1 MNSPSSLDP
10 IARFLKTIRPRCRDT
25 YKVYAC
31 ILRGFHRHLAEQDAQ
46 VSADTIRTWVKQRI
60 LEWPLPLVIHRAR
73 LVDRYLDWAKAHDV
87 VARNPLAELR
97 ERYGGRTAPIV
108 RALLSD
114 DPGHEL
120 ERLRPLPEFGSA
132 LGPEMRQHV
141 QLLRSLGYRAEE
153 REDML
158 LRFDRFLQRRPDL
171 QNEPLPKLVQAWS
184 EAGCGARHV
193 LDAQRCGQ
201 VLSEAR
207 HQLDPAVPILRA
219 DRDLRRRVVRQYRRP
234 RVFTESEVGQ
244 LFEAA
249 RSFTSPKAPL
259 RPLTVYTMLAVLY
272 CAGLRVGELARLRL
286 ADVSFDNGTLEIRGT
301 KFFKSRRLPLAP
313 DVVELLRQYV
323 EARRAAGA
331 PLHEDAGL
339 FWHEHL
345 HDAYAKG
352 TIQQLITK
360 VMRRA
365 GLKPVHGRQG
375 PRVHDVRHSFV
386 AHRMLSWYRSGVE
399 TQSRLP
405 YLATYLGHKDI
416 RSTLVYL
423 TATED
428 LLHRASERF
437 KQYSDATQRA
447 IGGRP

>member
-10 IARFLKTIRPRCRDT
+10 IAQFLKTIRLRCRDT

-31 ILRGFHRHLAEQDAQ
+31 ILRGFHRHLGEQDPQ
-46 VSADTIRTWVKQRI
+46 VSADTIRTWLKQRI

-87 VARNPLAELR
+87 VAHNPFAELR
-97 ERYGGRTAPIV
+97 ERYGGLTAPIV

-141 QLLRSLGYRAEE
+141 QILRSLGYRADE
-153 REDML
+153 RKKML
-158 LRFDRFLQRRPDL
+158 LQFDRFLQRRPDL
-171 QNEPLPKLVQAWS
+171 QDEPLANVVQAWS
-184 EAGCGARHV
+184 EAGCSPRHV

-201 VLSEAR
+201 VLSEVR
-207 HQLDPAVPILRA
+207 HRLDPAVPILRA
-219 DRDLRRRVVRQYRRP
+219 DRDLRRRIVRQYRRP

-244 LFEAA
+244 LFETA
-249 RSFTSPKAPL
+249 RSFASPKAPL

-286 ADVSFDNGTLEIRGT
+286 ADVSLDNGTLEIQGT
-301 KFFKSRRLPLAP
+301 KFFKSRRLPLAS
-313 DVVELLRQYV
+313 DVVELLRRYV

-345 HDAYAKG
+345 HGAYAKV

-360 VMRRA
+360 IMRRA
-365 GLKPVHGRQG
+365 GLKPVRGCQG

-386 AHRMLSWYRSGVE
+386 AHRMVSWYRSGVE
-399 TQSRLP
+399 TQPRLP

-428 LLHRASERF
+428 LLHHASELF
-437 KQYSDATQRA
+437 KQCSATTQRA

>member
-1 MNSPSSLDP
+1 MSG
-10 IARFLKTIRPRCRDT
+10 DT
-25 YKVYAC
+25 
-31 ILRGFHRHLAEQDAQ
+31 EQ
-46 VSADTIRTWVKQRI
+46 
-60 LEWPLPLVIHRAR
+60 
-73 LVDRYLDWAKAHDV
+73 
-87 VARNPLAELR
+87 
-97 ERYGGRTAPIV
+97 
-108 RALLSD
+108 
-114 DPGHEL
+114 EL

-141 QLLRSLGYRAEE
+141 QLLRSLGYQAEE
-153 REDML
+153 RKKML

-171 QNEPLPKLVQAWS
+171 QNKPLPKLVQAWS
-184 EAGCGARHV
+184 EAGCGPHHV

-207 HQLDPAVPILRA
+207 HRLDPAVPILRA
-219 DRDLRRRVVRQYRRP
+219 DRDLRQRIVRQYRRP
-234 RVFTESEVGQ
+234 HIFTESEVGQ
-244 LFEAA
+244 LFESA
-249 RSFTSPKAPL
+249 RSLASPKAPL
-259 RPLTVYTMLAVLY
+259 RPLTVYTMMAVLY

-313 DVVELLRQYV
+313 GVVELLRRYL

-331 PLHEDAGL
+331 PLHEGAGL

-345 HDAYAKG
+345 HGAYAKG
-352 TIQQLITK
+352 TIEQLITK
-360 VMRRA
+360 VIRRA
-365 GLKPVHGRQG
+365 GLKPVHGCQG
-375 PRVHDVRHSFV
+375 PRVHDVRHAFV

-423 TATED
+423 TATEE

-437 KQYSDATQRA
+437 KQHSGAAQRA

>member
-1 MNSPSSLDP
+1 
-10 IARFLKTIRPRCRDT
+10 
-25 YKVYAC
+25 
-31 ILRGFHRHLAEQDAQ
+31 
-46 VSADTIRTWVKQRI
+46 
-60 LEWPLPLVIHRAR
+60 VIHRAR

-87 VARNPLAELR
+87 VSRNPLAELR
-97 ERYGGRTAPIV
+97 EKYGGLTAPIV

-114 DPGHEL
+114 DPGYEL
-120 ERLRPLPEFGSA
+120 ERLRPLPEFGST

-141 QLLRSLGYRAEE
+141 QLLQSLGYRAEV
-153 REDML
+153 RKDML
-158 LRFDRFLQRRPDL
+158 LRFDRFLQRRSDL
-171 QNEPLPKLVQAWS
+171 QNQPLPKLVQAWS
-184 EAGCGARHV
+184 EAGRSSRHI

-207 HQLDPAVPILRA
+207 HRLDPAVPILRA

-234 RVFTESEVGQ
+234 HVFTESEVGQ

-249 RSFTSPKAPL
+249 RSFASPKAPL

-272 CAGLRVGELARLRL
+272 CAGLRVGELARLKL
-286 ADVSFDNGTLEIRGT
+286 ADVSFENGTLEIRGT

-313 DVVELLRQYV
+313 DVVELLGRYV

-331 PLHEDAGL
+331 ALHEDAGL

-345 HDAYAKG
+345 HGAYATV
-352 TIQQLITK
+352 TIQQLLTK
-360 VMRRA
+360 IMRRA
-365 GLKPVHGRQG
+365 GLKPVHGCQG

-437 KQYSDATQRA
+437 KQYSDAAQRA

>member
-1 MNSPSSLDP
+1 MD
-10 IARFLKTIRPRCRDT
+10 
-25 YKVYAC
+25 
-31 ILRGFHRHLAEQDAQ
+31 
-46 VSADTIRTWVKQRI
+46 
-60 LEWPLPLVIHRAR
+60 WPLPLVIHRAR
-73 LVDRYLDWAKAHDV
+73 LVDRYLDWAKAQDL

-97 ERYGGRTAPIV
+97 ESYGGLTAPIV

-120 ERLRPLPEFGSA
+120 ERLRPLPEFGSV
-132 LGPEMRQHV
+132 LGPEMQQHV

-153 REDML
+153 RKKML

-171 QNEPLPKLVQAWS
+171 QNQPLPNLVQAWS
-184 EAGCGARHV
+184 QAECGPRHV

-207 HQLDPAVPILRA
+207 HRLDPAVPILRA
-219 DRDLRRRVVRQYRRP
+219 DRDLRRRIVRQYRQP

-249 RSFTSPKAPL
+249 RSFASPKAPL

-272 CAGLRVGELARLRL
+272 CAGLRVGELARLTL
-286 ADVSFDNGTLEIRGT
+286 ADVSFDDGTLEIRGT

-313 DVVELLRQYV
+313 DVVELLRRYV
-323 EARRAAGA
+323 EARGAAGA

-345 HDAYAKG
+345 PGAYAKV

-360 VMRRA
+360 IMRRA
-365 GLKPVHGRQG
+365 GLKPVRGFQG

-399 TQSRLP
+399 TQARLP

-437 KQYSDATQRA
+437 KQYSHAHRA

>member
-10 IARFLKTIRPRCRDT
+10 IARFLKELRPRSRDT
-25 YKVYAC
+25 YKVYTC
-31 ILRGFHRHLAEQDAQ
+31 ILRSFHWHLADQDAQ
-46 VSADTIRTWVKQRI
+46 VSVDTIRTWLKQRI

-73 LVDRYLDWAKAHDV
+73 LVDRYLDWAQAQDV
-87 VARNPLAELR
+87 VAHNPLAELR
-97 ERYGGRTAPIV
+97 EKYGGLTAPIV

-141 QLLRSLGYRAEE
+141 QLLRSLGYRADE
-153 REDML
+153 RKKML
-158 LRFDRFLQRRPDL
+158 LQFDRFLQRRPDL
-171 QNEPLPKLVQAWS
+171 HDEPLAKLVQAWS
-184 EAGCGARHV
+184 EAGCSPRHV

-207 HQLDPAVPILRA
+207 HRLDPAVPILCA
-219 DRDLRRRVVRQYRRP
+219 DRDLRRRIVRQYRRP
-234 RVFTESEVGQ
+234 RVFTESEVVQ

-249 RSFTSPKAPL
+249 RSFASPKAPL

-272 CAGLRVGELARLRL
+272 CAGLRVGELAHLRL
-286 ADVSFDNGTLEIRGT
+286 ADVSFDCGTLEIRGT

-313 DVVELLRQYV
+313 DVVELLRRYV

-345 HDAYAKG
+345 HGAYAKV

-360 VMRRA
+360 IMRRA
-365 GLKPVHGRQG
+365 DLKPVHGCQG
-375 PRVHDVRHSFV
+375 PRVHDLRHSFV

-399 TQSRLP
+399 TQPRLP

-428 LLHRASERF
+428 LLHRANELF
-437 KQYSDATQRA
+437 KQCSDATQRA

>member
-1 MNSPSSLDP
+1 MNFNSSLDP
-10 IARFLKTIRPRCRDT
+10 IEQFLKTIRPRCRDT
-25 YKVYAC
+25 YKVYTC
-31 ILRGFHRHLAEQDAQ
+31 ILRGFHRHLAEQDAPL
-46 VSADTIRTWVKQRI
+46 SEDTIRTWLKQRT
-60 LEWPLPLVIHRAR
+60 LEWPQSLVIHRAR
-73 LVDRYLDWAKAHDV
+73 LVDRYLDWAKAHDII
-87 VARNPLAELR
+87 AHNPLAELR
-97 ERYGGRTAPIV
+97 ESYGGLTAPIV

-120 ERLRPLPEFGSA
+120 ERLRPLPEFGSP

-141 QLLRSLGYRAEE
+141 QLLQSLGYRAKE
-153 REDML
+153 RKKML
-158 LRFDRFLQRRPDL
+158 LAFDRFLQGRLDL
-171 QNEPLPKLVQAWS
+171 QNEPLAKLVQAWS
-184 EAGCGARHV
+184 EAGCSPRHV

-207 HQLDPAVPILRA
+207 HRHDPSVRILRA
-219 DRDLRRRVVRQYRRP
+219 DHDLRRRIVRQYRRP

-249 RSFTSPKAPL
+249 HYFASPKAPL
-259 RPLTVYTMLAVLY
+259 RPLTIYTMLAVL
-272 CAGLRVGELARLRL
+272 
-286 ADVSFDNGTLEIRGT
+286 IRGT
-301 KFFKSRRLPLAP
+301 KFFKSRQLPLAP
-313 DVVELLRQYV
+313 GVLELLRRYV

-331 PLHEDAGL
+331 ALHEDAGL

-345 HDAYAKG
+345 HGAYAKE
-352 TIQQLITK
+352 TIQQLITS

-365 GLKPVHGRQG
+365 GLKPVQGCQG

-386 AHRMLSWYRSGVE
+386 AHRMLSWYRIGAE

-423 TATED
+423 SAAED
-428 LLHRASERF
+428 LLQRASERF
-437 KQYSDATQRA
+437 KRYSDAARQA
-447 IGGRP
+447 IGGQP